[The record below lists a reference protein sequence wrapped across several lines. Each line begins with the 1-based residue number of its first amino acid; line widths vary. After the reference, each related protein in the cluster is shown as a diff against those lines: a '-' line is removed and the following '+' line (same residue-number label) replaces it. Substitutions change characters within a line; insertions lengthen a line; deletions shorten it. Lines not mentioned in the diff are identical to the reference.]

1 MKEITSAINARLSI
15 SIWVPMSKL
24 ISDNI
29 KPRSSVKFQLEREIH
44 DKLESRLKFR
54 VMIPIEWRL
63 NTDFANRF

>member
-29 KPRSSVKFQLEREIH
+29 KPHSSVKFQLEREIN